1 MNEEAEIRIPEL
13 ENIPVSNP
21 FPMNPHDW
29 RDGLLVRTPNWLG
42 DAVMTFPAMRQ
53 LKKLLPRS
61 CGLFTLCP
69 SGLAPLYRA
78 LDLVDVVI
86 PLRDAHA
93 FPSWREWQSIRSLH
107 SGACVLF
114 NNSLRDAMA
123 LKAACIPRLFG
134 ASARCRG
141 VFLTRSLRFPARRDR
156 VLNKPHQ
163 AAKYLALASL
173 LGAEPWDGEL
183 PEVSPRI
190 EKEVLSPRVAE
201 LLSREKLLVLAP
213 GAAYGDAKRW
223 PSERFHAVAEEWIGR
238 GGAVVS
244 VGSRTERGVAERT
257 LAGLPSG
264 QTDCLAGETTLEEL
278 MLLLKHSAAVVAND
292 SGVMHLGG
300 ALGAKGV
307 AVFGSTDCAATSP
320 VSRRWRIVYRKLSCS
335 PCFRRVCPKGSKEC
349 FDAVRPESVIRALES
364 LGAF

>member
-21 FPMNPHDW
+21 FPMDPHAW
-29 RDGLLVRTPNWLG
+29 RAGLLVRTPNWLG

-53 LKKLLPRS
+53 LKKVLPRS
-61 CGLFTLCP
+61 CGLFTACP

-86 PLRDAHA
+86 PLKDAHA

-107 SGACVLF
+107 CGAGILF

-141 VFLTRSLRFPARRDR
+141 VFLSRSLRFPARRDH

-183 PEVSPRI
+183 PGLTPQI
-190 EKEVLSPRVAE
+190 EPETLSPRVAGF
-201 LLSREKLLVLAP
+201 LSRKKLLVLAP

-223 PSERFHAVAEEWIGR
+223 PSEWFRSVAEEWIGR
-238 GGAVVS
+238 GGVLVS
-244 VGSRTERGVAERT
+244 VGSRTEREVAAKT
-257 LAGLPSG
+257 LEGLPSG
-264 QTDCLAGETTLEEL
+264 EADCLAGETSLDEL
-278 MLLLKHSAAVVAND
+278 MLLLKQSDAVVAND
-292 SGVMHLGG
+292 SGVMHLAA
-300 ALGAKGV
+300 ALGTKGV
-307 AVFGSTDCAATSP
+307 AVFGSTDCAATAP
-320 VSRRWRIVYRKLSCS
+320 VSQRWRIVYRKLPCS

-349 FDAVRPESVIRALES
+349 FASVRPETVVRALEL